1 MKKLTICLAVCAM
14 AVLSAC
20 GDKKTEPN
28 ADVTTP
34 AATTPAPEPVDSVA
48 LEIEAATKELEQNSE
63 NLKKALNDL
72 Q

>member
-14 AVLSAC
+14 ALLSAC
-20 GDKKTEPN
+20 GDKKTETSAETAAP
-28 ADVTTP
+28 VTTT
-34 AATTPAPEPVDSVA
+34 AAPEPVDSVA
-48 LEIEAATKELEQNSE
+48 LEIEAATKELEQNSD